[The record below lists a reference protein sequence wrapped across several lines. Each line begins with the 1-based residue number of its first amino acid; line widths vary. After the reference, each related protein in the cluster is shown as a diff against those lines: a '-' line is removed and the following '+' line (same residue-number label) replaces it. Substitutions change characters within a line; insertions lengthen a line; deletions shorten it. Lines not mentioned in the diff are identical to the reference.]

1 MRQYAS
7 QQQGGTMMSSMRGKE
22 PLDNVIDRVMAIA
35 KRLVV
40 AEGVIKNQ
48 SKEIVTLK
56 ETIKKLSEQID
67 DYTAPS
73 IVKEARAPKTRSAKR
88 RKPSA
93 ATKEAVA
100 KLTEPTTES

>member
-22 PLDNVIDRVMAIA
+22 PLDNVIERVMAIA
-35 KRLVV
+35 KRLIT
-40 AEGVIKNQ
+40 AETVIKKQ
-48 SKEIVTLK
+48 TEEIAALQT
-56 ETIKKLSEQID
+56 TIKKLSEQVE

-73 IVKEARAPKTRSAKR
+73 IVKEAKAPKVRSARR

-100 KLTEPTTES
+100 KLTDTPAES

>member
-7 QQQGGTMMSSMRGKE
+7 QQGGTMMSSMRGKE

-35 KRLVV
+35 KRLVT
-40 AEGVIKNQ
+40 AESVIKNQ
-48 SKEIVTLK
+48 SAEIASLK
-56 ETIKKLSEQID
+56 ETVKKLSEQVE

-73 IVKEARAPKTRSAKR
+73 IVKEAKAPKTRPAKR

-93 ATKEAVA
+93 AAKEAVA
-100 KLTEPTTES
+100 KLTQTDTES

>member
-7 QQQGGTMMSSMRGKE
+7 QSQGGTMMSSQRGKE

-35 KRLVV
+35 RRLVA
-40 AEGVIKNQ
+40 AEQTIKNQ
-48 SKEIVTLK
+48 ASEITALK
-56 ETIKKLSEQID
+56 ENIKKLSEQVE

-73 IVKEARAPKTRSAKR
+73 IVKEAKAPRARPAKR

-93 ATKEAVA
+93 ATKEAAA
-100 KLTEPTTES
+100 KLTETTES

>member
-22 PLDNVIDRVMAIA
+22 PLDNVIERVMAIA
-35 KRLVV
+35 KRLIT
-40 AEGVIKNQ
+40 AETVIKKQ
-48 SKEIVTLK
+48 TEEIAELK
-56 ETIKKLSEQID
+56 TTIKKLSEQVE

-73 IVKEARAPKTRSAKR
+73 IVKEAKAPKVRSARR

-100 KLTEPTTES
+100 KLTDTPTES

>member
-7 QQQGGTMMSSMRGKE
+7 QQGGTMMSSQRGKE

-35 KRLVV
+35 KRLIVC
-40 AEGVIKNQ
+40 ETTIKNQ
-48 SKEIVTLK
+48 AKEIASLK
-56 ETIKKLSEQID
+56 ETIKTLNEQVE

-73 IVKEARAPKTRSAKR
+73 IVKEAKAPKTRSARR

-93 ATKEAVA
+93 ATKQAVA
-100 KLTEPTTES
+100 KLTDTPTES